1 MRRWAKSSTAACQIG
16 SKTADCPEPL
26 MHPSRLETTSE
37 IETARKTNIALK
49 NRLTKPED
57 HSLIGDQLVT
67 DVSSRKCRGPGCT
80 PFSSARWRG
89 LCKPKF
95 CPMHHSFGVSN
106 VVG

>member
-1 MRRWAKSSTAACQIG
+1 
-16 SKTADCPEPL
+16 

-95 CPMHHSFGVSN
+95 CPTHHSFGVSN